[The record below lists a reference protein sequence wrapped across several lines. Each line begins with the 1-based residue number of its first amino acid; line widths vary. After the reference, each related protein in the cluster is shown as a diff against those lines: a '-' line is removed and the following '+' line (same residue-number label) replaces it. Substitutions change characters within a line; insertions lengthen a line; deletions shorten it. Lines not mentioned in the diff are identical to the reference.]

1 MEMVSLINIEPSMP
15 RIAARQKHQQNAD
28 SYTPF
33 NYYTKNMCLESLD
46 HLINGIDVRFDKCG
60 KTVLMMQILIP
71 SVTAESDVTN
81 DDIAKIY
88 KDDLPVPNNC
98 QEKFIQ

>member
-60 KTVLMMQILIP
+60 KTILMMQILIP

-81 DDIAKIY
+81 DDIAKI
-88 KDDLPVPNNC
+88 
-98 QEKFIQ
+98 